1 MRATQTHDHFQR
13 DFVAG
18 RKGHPIVAGVHPISL
33 EFALLA
39 TPLAISLSFAA
50 NPTAPSVAATTAT
63 IAAARAKL
71 RAEIVAA
78 GESVG
83 GGELTEVYDAM
94 ATAIAWNVNFDPRVS
109 VTCPVSRTF
118 EAAFDFI
125 FFDWDMFFLSLMA
138 GTSPAAENS
147 HAFDI
152 AMSNLIETAQTRSAY
167 GHVMNKRAASGS
179 STSDSND
186 RSEPFVGAMIT
197 VNIKSSPIIY
207 PRVN

>member
-1 MRATQTHDHFQR
+1 MTTSS
-13 DFVAG
+13 G
-18 RKGHPIVAGVHPISL
+18 I
-33 EFALLA
+33 
-39 TPLAISLSFAA
+39 LSQ
-50 NPTAPSVAATTAT
+50 
-63 IAAARAKL
+63 AARATRLSQVFTPSLSNSLSSPPRSPSLFPSQRIPLLPRLPL
-71 RAEIVAA
+71 RQRRSPRRAPNSAQRSWPPA
-78 GESVG
+78 SRWG

-152 AMSNLIETAQTRSAY
+152 AISNLIETAQTRSAY